1 MTEIKETRTVNRS
14 SGTVNNS
21 RGETMKKE
29 PTPKKKLLTGTNH
42 PLLNI
47 KEVIDTILKEA
58 EGLPTE
64 VRQILVHSRDAT
76 WKAFVETQERL
87 NNSLR

>member
-1 MTEIKETRTVNRS
+1 
-14 SGTVNNS
+14 
-21 RGETMKKE
+21 MKRDQ
-29 PTPKKKLLTGTNH
+29 TPKKKLLTGTNH

-58 EGLPTE
+58 DGLPGE
-64 VRQILVHSRDAT
+64 VRQILIQSRDAT
-76 WKAFVETQERL
+76 WKAFVESQERL